1 MPKSIHKKDVRT
13 KKREEICT
21 KLLSCPRILK
31 NYNSNKFCENCKENT
46 VRSLKITKLNEFL
59 ESGYRSGCVY
69 Y

>member
-31 NYNSNKFCENCKENT
+31 NSDVINFA
-46 VRSLKITKLNEFL
+46 KIVKKIQ
-59 ESGYRSGCVY
+59 
-69 Y
+69 